1 MYPDDTS
8 ELLSNLGIDPK
19 DFEWH
24 DLAACK
30 GYPWNPKDPFF
41 EEYEKNE
48 VVAKQVDQLCSG
60 CPVTRECYFFGNK
73 TKSTGVFGGFYMQN
87 GEVVGNK
94 NSHKSEETARE
105 LAERIFGD

>member
-1 MYPDDTS
+1 MFPDDTS
-8 ELLSNLGIDPK
+8 GLLDGLGIDPT

-30 GYPWNPKDPFF
+30 GYPWKDRDPFF
-41 EEYEKNE
+41 EEYEKNN
-48 VVAKQVDQLCSG
+48 VVAKQIDDLCAS
-60 CPVTRECYFFGNK
+60 CPVTKECFFFGNK

-94 NSHKSEETARE
+94 NAHKSQEIAKT
-105 LAERIFGD
+105 LAERIYGD